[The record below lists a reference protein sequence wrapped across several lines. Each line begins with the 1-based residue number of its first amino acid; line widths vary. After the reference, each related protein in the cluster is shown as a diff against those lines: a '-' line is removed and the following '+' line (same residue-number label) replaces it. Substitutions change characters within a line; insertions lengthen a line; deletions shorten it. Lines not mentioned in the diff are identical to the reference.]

1 MKKSNITAIAL
12 YAALMSTTGFAFAKA
27 TTSTDCGT
35 SPSCISMGD
44 ATSKE
49 NTVSQV
55 NPTTASNGND
65 LGNDNTVKTNIT
77 GGNTTSTGG
86 TTTST
91 GGTNTATGG
100 TYTTGAL
107 SAQGGSIGNTD
118 NASSATTGASTS
130 SIGNTS
136 TGGNSLT
143 GGTQTAQTGASTSST
158 GAVTVNPNNTNGQS
172 LADNSTRNTASQAT
186 GGSVGNTSTASKA
199 TGGSVGNTSTGAS
212 TSSTGAVT
220 LTPINTQGMTDAST
234 RNTQQQQSLTG
245 GATTV
250 TPTSNQ
256 NASAN
261 NSAKTG
267 SNTSSTHVDAADR
280 STTNY
285 RSVALV
291 LPSVGVTAPS
301 TVAVG
306 NIIKETMACGVLQS
320 VQRDTVKGTYMGLF
334 KRSQID
340 LGTDDSLVP
349 FTNETGEEVYY
360 KRVLGS
366 DGKYR
371 LMGHQP
377 IIYTTMLSVSGARN
391 LSLGG
396 GGSQQEWGQ
405 AGVGASSAMNR
416 LVSKIQLL
424 SCVMAVEQVPT
435 VARIKQ

>member
-12 YAALMSTTGFAFAKA
+12 YAALMSTTGFAFAGA

-107 SAQGGSIGNTD
+107 NAGGATVGNTD
-118 NASSATTGASTS
+118 NASSATTGASSS

-158 GAVTVNPNNTNGQS
+158 GAVTVNPNNSNGQS

-186 GGSVGNTSTASKA
+186 GGSVGNTSAAS
-199 TGGSVGNTSTGAS
+199 N
-212 TSSTGAVT
+212 
-220 LTPINTQGMTDAST
+220 
-234 RNTQQQQSLTG
+234 QSLNG

-250 TPTSNQ
+250 TPTQ
-256 NASAN
+256 IASTSAK
-261 NSAKTG
+261 NSAETG
-267 SNTSSTHVDAADR
+267 SNTSVTNVDAADR

-320 VQRDTVKGTYMGLF
+320 VQRDTVKGTYLGLF

-377 IIYTTMLSVSGARN
+377 IIYTTVLSVSGARN

-416 LVSKIQLL
+416 LVSKIQLR
-424 SCVMAVEQVPT
+424 SCEMAVEQVPT

>member
-12 YAALMSTTGFAFAKA
+12 YAALMSTTGFAFAEA

-107 SAQGGSIGNTD
+107 NAGGATVGNTD
-118 NASSATTGASTS
+118 NASSATTGASSS

-186 GGSVGNTSTASKA
+186 GGSVGNTSAAS
-199 TGGSVGNTSTGAS
+199 N
-212 TSSTGAVT
+212 
-220 LTPINTQGMTDAST
+220 
-234 RNTQQQQSLTG
+234 QSLNG

-250 TPTSNQ
+250 TPTQ
-256 NASAN
+256 IASTSAK
-261 NSAKTG
+261 NSAETG
-267 SNTSSTHVDAADR
+267 SNTSVTNVDAADR

-291 LPSVGVTAPS
+291 LPSVGVTDPS

-320 VQRDTVKGTYMGLF
+320 VQRDTVKGIYMGLF

-377 IIYTTMLSVSGARN
+377 IIYTTVLSVSGARN

-416 LVSKIQLL
+416 LVSKIQLR
-424 SCVMAVEQVPT
+424 SCEMAVEQVPT

>member
-12 YAALMSTTGFAFAKA
+12 YAALMSTTGFAFAGA

-35 SPSCISMGD
+35 SPSCNSMGD

-107 SAQGGSIGNTD
+107 NAGGATVGNTD

-136 TGGNSLT
+136 TGGNSLA
-143 GGTQTAQTGASTSST
+143 GGTQT
-158 GAVTVNPNNTNGQS
+158 
-172 LADNSTRNTASQAT
+172 
-186 GGSVGNTSTASKA
+186 
-199 TGGSVGNTSTGAS
+199 
-212 TSSTGAVT
+212 
-220 LTPINTQGMTDAST
+220 
-234 RNTQQQQSLTG
+234 
-245 GATTV
+245 
-250 TPTSNQ
+250 
-256 NASAN
+256 
-261 NSAKTG
+261 AKTG
-267 SNTSSTHVDAADR
+267 SNTSTTNVDAADR

-377 IIYTTMLSVSGARN
+377 IIYTTVLSVSGARN

-435 VARIKQ
+435 VTRIKQ

>member
-12 YAALMSTTGFAFAKA
+12 YAALMSTTGFAFAEA

-35 SPSCISMGD
+35 SPSCVSMGD

-107 SAQGGSIGNTD
+107 NAGGATVGNTD
-118 NASSATTGASTS
+118 NASSATTGASSS

-186 GGSVGNTSTASKA
+186 GGSVGNTSAAS
-199 TGGSVGNTSTGAS
+199 N
-212 TSSTGAVT
+212 
-220 LTPINTQGMTDAST
+220 
-234 RNTQQQQSLTG
+234 QSLNG

-250 TPTSNQ
+250 TPTQ
-256 NASAN
+256 IASTSAK
-261 NSAKTG
+261 NSAETG
-267 SNTSSTHVDAADR
+267 SNTSVTNVDAADR

-377 IIYTTMLSVSGARN
+377 IIYTTVLSVSGARN

-416 LVSKIQLL
+416 LVSKIQLR
-424 SCVMAVEQVPT
+424 SCEMAVEQVPT

>member
-107 SAQGGSIGNTD
+107 NAGGATVGNTD

-186 GGSVGNTSTASKA
+186 GGSVGNTSAAS
-199 TGGSVGNTSTGAS
+199 N
-212 TSSTGAVT
+212 
-220 LTPINTQGMTDAST
+220 
-234 RNTQQQQSLTG
+234 QSLNG

-250 TPTSNQ
+250 TPTQ
-256 NASAN
+256 IASTSAK
-261 NSAKTG
+261 NSAETG
-267 SNTSSTHVDAADR
+267 SNTSVTNVDAADR
-280 STTNY
+280 STTDY

-320 VQRDTVKGTYMGLF
+320 VQRDTVKGTYLGLF

-377 IIYTTMLSVSGARN
+377 IIYTTVLSVSGARN

-416 LVSKIQLL
+416 LVSKIQLR
-424 SCVMAVEQVPT
+424 SCEMAVEQVPT
-435 VARIKQ
+435 VAHIKQ

>member
-12 YAALMSTTGFAFAKA
+12 YAALMSTTGFAFAEA

-107 SAQGGSIGNTD
+107 NAGGATVGNTD
-118 NASSATTGASTS
+118 NASSATTGASSS

-158 GAVTVNPNNTNGQS
+158 GAVTVNPNNSNGQS

-186 GGSVGNTSTASKA
+186 GGSVGNTSAAS
-199 TGGSVGNTSTGAS
+199 N
-212 TSSTGAVT
+212 
-220 LTPINTQGMTDAST
+220 
-234 RNTQQQQSLTG
+234 QSLNG

-250 TPTSNQ
+250 TPTQ
-256 NASAN
+256 IASTSAK
-261 NSAKTG
+261 NSAETG
-267 SNTSSTHVDAADR
+267 SNTSVTNVDAADR
-280 STTNY
+280 STTDY

-377 IIYTTMLSVSGARN
+377 IIYTTVLSVSGARN

-416 LVSKIQLL
+416 LVSKIQLR
-424 SCVMAVEQVPT
+424 SCEMAVEQVPT

>member
-1 MKKSNITAIAL
+1 MKKSNIAAVAL
-12 YAALMSTTGFAFAKA
+12 YAALLSTTGFAFAKA

-107 SAQGGSIGNTD
+107 NAGGATVGNTD
-118 NASSATTGASTS
+118 NASSATTGASNS

-186 GGSVGNTSTASKA
+186 GGSVGNTSAAS
-199 TGGSVGNTSTGAS
+199 N
-212 TSSTGAVT
+212 
-220 LTPINTQGMTDAST
+220 
-234 RNTQQQQSLTG
+234 QSLNG

-250 TPTSNQ
+250 TPTQ
-256 NASAN
+256 IASTSAK
-261 NSAKTG
+261 NSAETG
-267 SNTSSTHVDAADR
+267 SNTSVTNVDAADR
-280 STTNY
+280 STTDY

-320 VQRDTVKGTYMGLF
+320 VQRDTVKGTYLGLF

-377 IIYTTMLSVSGARN
+377 IIYTTVLSVSGARN

-416 LVSKIQLL
+416 LVSKIQLR
-424 SCVMAVEQVPT
+424 SCEMAVEQVPT

>member
-1 MKKSNITAIAL
+1 MKKSNITAVAL
-12 YAALMSTTGFAFAKA
+12 YAALMSTTGFAFAEA

-107 SAQGGSIGNTD
+107 NAGGATVGNTD
-118 NASSATTGASTS
+118 NASSATTGASSS

-158 GAVTVNPNNTNGQS
+158 GAVTVNPNNSNGQS

-186 GGSVGNTSTASKA
+186 GGSVGNTSAAS
-199 TGGSVGNTSTGAS
+199 N
-212 TSSTGAVT
+212 
-220 LTPINTQGMTDAST
+220 
-234 RNTQQQQSLTG
+234 QSLNG

-250 TPTSNQ
+250 TPTQ
-256 NASAN
+256 IASTSAK
-261 NSAKTG
+261 NSAETG
-267 SNTSSTHVDAADR
+267 SNTSVTNVDAADR

-320 VQRDTVKGTYMGLF
+320 VQRDPVKGTYMGLF

-377 IIYTTMLSVSGARN
+377 IIYTTVLSVSGARN

-416 LVSKIQLL
+416 LVSKIQLR
-424 SCVMAVEQVPT
+424 SCEMAVEQVPT
-435 VARIKQ
+435 VTRIKQ

>member
-1 MKKSNITAIAL
+1 MKKSNITAVAL
-12 YAALMSTTGFAFAKA
+12 YAALLSTTGFAFAGA

-107 SAQGGSIGNTD
+107 NAGGATVGNTD
-118 NASSATTGASTS
+118 NASSATTGASSS

-158 GAVTVNPNNTNGQS
+158 GAVTVNPNNSNGQS

-186 GGSVGNTSTASKA
+186 GGSVGNTSAAS
-199 TGGSVGNTSTGAS
+199 N
-212 TSSTGAVT
+212 
-220 LTPINTQGMTDAST
+220 
-234 RNTQQQQSLTG
+234 QSLNG

-250 TPTSNQ
+250 TPTQ
-256 NASAN
+256 IASTSAK
-261 NSAKTG
+261 NSAETG
-267 SNTSSTHVDAADR
+267 SNTSVTNVDAADR

-306 NIIKETMACGVLQS
+306 NMIKETMACGVLQS
-320 VQRDTVKGTYMGLF
+320 VQRDTVKGTYLGLF

-377 IIYTTMLSVSGARN
+377 IIYTTVLSVSGARN

-416 LVSKIQLL
+416 LVSKIQLR
-424 SCVMAVEQVPT
+424 SCEMAVEQVPT

>member
-107 SAQGGSIGNTD
+107 NAGGATVGNTD

-186 GGSVGNTSTASKA
+186 GGSVGNTSAAS
-199 TGGSVGNTSTGAS
+199 N
-212 TSSTGAVT
+212 
-220 LTPINTQGMTDAST
+220 
-234 RNTQQQQSLTG
+234 QSLNG

-250 TPTSNQ
+250 TPTQ
-256 NASAN
+256 IASTSAK
-261 NSAKTG
+261 NSAETG
-267 SNTSSTHVDAADR
+267 SNTSVTNVDAADR
-280 STTNY
+280 STTDY

-377 IIYTTMLSVSGARN
+377 IIYTTVLSVSGARN

>member
-1 MKKSNITAIAL
+1 MKKSNITAVAL
-12 YAALMSTTGFAFAKA
+12 YAALLSTTGFAFAEA

-186 GGSVGNTSTASKA
+186 GGSVGNTSAAS
-199 TGGSVGNTSTGAS
+199 N
-212 TSSTGAVT
+212 
-220 LTPINTQGMTDAST
+220 
-234 RNTQQQQSLTG
+234 QSLNG

-250 TPTSNQ
+250 TPTQ
-256 NASAN
+256 IASTSAK
-261 NSAKTG
+261 NSAETG
-267 SNTSSTHVDAADR
+267 SNTSVTNVDAADR

-320 VQRDTVKGTYMGLF
+320 VQRDTVKGTYLGLF

-377 IIYTTMLSVSGARN
+377 IIYTTVLSVSGARN

-416 LVSKIQLL
+416 LVSKIQLR
-424 SCVMAVEQVPT
+424 SCEMAVEQVPT

>member
-1 MKKSNITAIAL
+1 MKKSNIAAVAL

-44 ATSKE
+44 ATSKD

-107 SAQGGSIGNTD
+107 NAGGATVGNTD

-172 LADNSTRNTASQAT
+172 LADNSTRNTVSQAT
-186 GGSVGNTSTASKA
+186 GGSVGNTSAAS
-199 TGGSVGNTSTGAS
+199 N
-212 TSSTGAVT
+212 
-220 LTPINTQGMTDAST
+220 
-234 RNTQQQQSLTG
+234 QSLNG

-250 TPTSNQ
+250 TPTQ
-256 NASAN
+256 IASTSAK
-261 NSAKTG
+261 NSAETG
-267 SNTSSTHVDAADR
+267 SNTSVTNVDAADR
-280 STTNY
+280 STTDY

-320 VQRDTVKGTYMGLF
+320 VQRDTVKGTYLGLF

-377 IIYTTMLSVSGARN
+377 IIYTTVLSVSGARN

-416 LVSKIQLL
+416 LVSKIQLR
-424 SCVMAVEQVPT
+424 SCEMAVEQVPT

>member
-65 LGNDNTVKTNIT
+65 LSNDNTVKTNIT

-107 SAQGGSIGNTD
+107 NAGGATVGNTS
-118 NASSATTGASTS
+118 NQSSATTGASTS

-158 GAVTVNPNNTNGQS
+158 GAVTVNPNNSNGQS

-186 GGSVGNTSTASKA
+186 GGSVGNTSAAS
-199 TGGSVGNTSTGAS
+199 N
-212 TSSTGAVT
+212 
-220 LTPINTQGMTDAST
+220 
-234 RNTQQQQSLTG
+234 QSLNG

-250 TPTSNQ
+250 TPTQ
-256 NASAN
+256 IASTSAK
-261 NSAKTG
+261 NSAETG
-267 SNTSSTHVDAADR
+267 SNTSVTNVDAADR

-320 VQRDTVKGTYMGLF
+320 VQRDPVKGTYMGLF

-377 IIYTTMLSVSGARN
+377 IIYTTVLSVSGARN

-416 LVSKIQLL
+416 LVSKIQLR
-424 SCVMAVEQVPT
+424 SCEMAVEQVPT

>member
-1 MKKSNITAIAL
+1 MKKSNITAVAI
-12 YAALMSTTGFAFAKA
+12 YAALMSTTGFAFAEA

-107 SAQGGSIGNTD
+107 NAGGATVGNTD
-118 NASSATTGASTS
+118 NASSATTGASSS

-186 GGSVGNTSTASKA
+186 GGSVGNTSAAS
-199 TGGSVGNTSTGAS
+199 N
-212 TSSTGAVT
+212 
-220 LTPINTQGMTDAST
+220 
-234 RNTQQQQSLTG
+234 QSLNG

-250 TPTSNQ
+250 TPTQ
-256 NASAN
+256 IASTSAK
-261 NSAKTG
+261 NSAETG
-267 SNTSSTHVDAADR
+267 SNTSVTNVDAADR
-280 STTNY
+280 STTDY

-320 VQRDTVKGTYMGLF
+320 VQRDPVKGTYMGLF

-377 IIYTTMLSVSGARN
+377 IIYTTVLSVSGARN

-416 LVSKIQLL
+416 LVSKIQLR
-424 SCVMAVEQVPT
+424 SCEMAVEQVPT
-435 VARIKQ
+435 VTRIKQ

>member
-1 MKKSNITAIAL
+1 MKKSNITAVAL
-12 YAALMSTTGFAFAKA
+12 YAALMSTTGFAFAEA

-107 SAQGGSIGNTD
+107 NAGGATVGNTD
-118 NASSATTGASTS
+118 NASSATTGASSS

-186 GGSVGNTSTASKA
+186 GGSVGNTSAAS
-199 TGGSVGNTSTGAS
+199 N
-212 TSSTGAVT
+212 
-220 LTPINTQGMTDAST
+220 
-234 RNTQQQQSLTG
+234 QSLNG

-250 TPTSNQ
+250 TPTQ
-256 NASAN
+256 IASTSAK
-261 NSAKTG
+261 NSAETG
-267 SNTSSTHVDAADR
+267 SNTSVTNVDAADR

-320 VQRDTVKGTYMGLF
+320 VQRDPVKGTYMGLF

-377 IIYTTMLSVSGARN
+377 IIYTTVLSVSGARN

-416 LVSKIQLL
+416 LVSKIQLR
-424 SCVMAVEQVPT
+424 SCEMAVEQVPT

>member
-1 MKKSNITAIAL
+1 MKKSNITAVAL
-12 YAALMSTTGFAFAKA
+12 YAALMSTTGFAFAEA

-35 SPSCISMGD
+35 SPSCVSMGD
-44 ATSKE
+44 ASSKD
-49 NTVSQV
+49 NAVSQI
-55 NPTTASNGND
+55 NPVTASNGND

-107 SAQGGSIGNTD
+107 NAGGATVGNTD
-118 NASSATTGASTS
+118 NASSATTGASSS

-186 GGSVGNTSTASKA
+186 GGSVGNTSAAS
-199 TGGSVGNTSTGAS
+199 N
-212 TSSTGAVT
+212 
-220 LTPINTQGMTDAST
+220 
-234 RNTQQQQSLTG
+234 QSLNG

-250 TPTSNQ
+250 TPTQ
-256 NASAN
+256 IASTSAK
-261 NSAKTG
+261 NSAETG
-267 SNTSSTHVDAADR
+267 SNTSVTNVDAADR

-320 VQRDTVKGTYMGLF
+320 VQRDTVKGTYLGLF

-377 IIYTTMLSVSGARN
+377 IIYTTVLSVSGARN

-416 LVSKIQLL
+416 LVSKIQLR
-424 SCVMAVEQVPT
+424 SCEMAVEQVPT

>member
-12 YAALMSTTGFAFAKA
+12 YAALMSTTGFAIAQA

-107 SAQGGSIGNTD
+107 NAGGATVGNTD

-172 LADNSTRNTASQAT
+172 LSDNSTRNTASQAT
-186 GGSVGNTSTASKA
+186 GGSVGNTSAAS
-199 TGGSVGNTSTGAS
+199 N
-212 TSSTGAVT
+212 
-220 LTPINTQGMTDAST
+220 
-234 RNTQQQQSLTG
+234 QSLNG

-250 TPTSNQ
+250 TPTQ
-256 NASAN
+256 IASTSAK
-261 NSAKTG
+261 NSAETG
-267 SNTSSTHVDAADR
+267 SNTSVTNVDAADR

-320 VQRDTVKGTYMGLF
+320 VQRDTVKGTYLGLF

-377 IIYTTMLSVSGARN
+377 IIYTTVLSVSGARN

-416 LVSKIQLL
+416 LVSKIQLR
-424 SCVMAVEQVPT
+424 SCEMAVEQVPT

>member
-12 YAALMSTTGFAFAKA
+12 YAALMSTTGFAFAEA

-107 SAQGGSIGNTD
+107 NAGGATVGNTD

-136 TGGNSLT
+136 TGGNSLA

-158 GAVTVNPNNTNGQS
+158 GAVTVNPNNSNGQS

-186 GGSVGNTSTASKA
+186 GGSVGNTSAAS
-199 TGGSVGNTSTGAS
+199 N
-212 TSSTGAVT
+212 
-220 LTPINTQGMTDAST
+220 
-234 RNTQQQQSLTG
+234 QSLNG

-250 TPTSNQ
+250 TPTQ
-256 NASAN
+256 TASTSAK
-261 NSAKTG
+261 NSAETG
-267 SNTSSTHVDAADR
+267 SNTSVTNVDAADR
-280 STTNY
+280 TTTNY

-377 IIYTTMLSVSGARN
+377 IIYTTVLSVSGARN

-416 LVSKIQLL
+416 LVSKIQLR

>member
-1 MKKSNITAIAL
+1 MKKSNITAVAL
-12 YAALMSTTGFAFAKA
+12 YAALMSTTGFAFAEA

-158 GAVTVNPNNTNGQS
+158 GAVTVNPNNSNGQS

-186 GGSVGNTSTASKA
+186 GGSVGNTSAAS
-199 TGGSVGNTSTGAS
+199 N
-212 TSSTGAVT
+212 
-220 LTPINTQGMTDAST
+220 
-234 RNTQQQQSLTG
+234 QSLNG

-250 TPTSNQ
+250 TPTQ
-256 NASAN
+256 IASTSAK
-261 NSAKTG
+261 NSAETG
-267 SNTSSTHVDAADR
+267 SNTSVTNVDAADR

-377 IIYTTMLSVSGARN
+377 IIYTTVLSVSGARN

>member
-12 YAALMSTTGFAFAKA
+12 YAALMSTTGFAFAGA

-44 ATSKE
+44 ATSKD

-107 SAQGGSIGNTD
+107 NAGGATVGNTD
-118 NASSATTGASTS
+118 NASSATTGASNS

-186 GGSVGNTSTASKA
+186 GGSVGNTST
-199 TGGSVGNTSTGAS
+199 GAS
-212 TSSTGAVT
+212 TSSTGAIT
-220 LTPINTQGMTDAST
+220 LKPTNTQGLTDNST

-250 TPTSNQ
+250 TPTQ
-256 NASAN
+256 IASTSAK
-261 NSAKTG
+261 NSAETG
-267 SNTSSTHVDAADR
+267 SNTSVTNVDAADR

-291 LPSVGVTAPS
+291 LPSVGVTDPS

-320 VQRDTVKGTYMGLF
+320 VQRDTVKGTYLGLF

-377 IIYTTMLSVSGARN
+377 IIYTTVLSVSGARN

-416 LVSKIQLL
+416 LVSKIQLR
-424 SCVMAVEQVPT
+424 SCEMAVEQVPT

>member
-12 YAALMSTTGFAFAKA
+12 YAALMSTTGFAFAEA

-107 SAQGGSIGNTD
+107 NAGGATVGNTD

-172 LADNSTRNTASQAT
+172 LADNSTRNTASQAP
-186 GGSVGNTSTASKA
+186 GGSVGNTSAAS
-199 TGGSVGNTSTGAS
+199 N
-212 TSSTGAVT
+212 
-220 LTPINTQGMTDAST
+220 
-234 RNTQQQQSLTG
+234 QSLNG

-250 TPTSNQ
+250 TPTQITST
-256 NASAN
+256 SAK
-261 NSAKTG
+261 NSAETG
-267 SNTSSTHVDAADR
+267 SNTSVTNVDAADR

-291 LPSVGVTAPS
+291 LPPVGVTAPS

-306 NIIKETMACGVLQS
+306 NMIKETMACGVLQS
-320 VQRDTVKGTYMGLF
+320 VQRDPVKGTYMGLF

-377 IIYTTMLSVSGARN
+377 IIYTTVLSVSGARN

-416 LVSKIQLL
+416 LVSKIQLR
-424 SCVMAVEQVPT
+424 SCEMAVEQVPT

>member
-35 SPSCISMGD
+35 SPSCVSMGD
-44 ATSKE
+44 ASSKD
-49 NTVSQV
+49 NAVSQI
-55 NPTTASNGND
+55 NPVTASNGND

-158 GAVTVNPNNTNGQS
+158 GAVTVNPHNSNGQS

-186 GGSVGNTSTASKA
+186 GGSVGNTSAAS
-199 TGGSVGNTSTGAS
+199 N
-212 TSSTGAVT
+212 
-220 LTPINTQGMTDAST
+220 
-234 RNTQQQQSLTG
+234 QSLNG

-250 TPTSNQ
+250 TPTQ
-256 NASAN
+256 IASTSAK
-261 NSAKTG
+261 NSAETG
-267 SNTSSTHVDAADR
+267 SNTSVTNVDAADR
-280 STTNY
+280 STTDY

-377 IIYTTMLSVSGARN
+377 IIYTTVLSVSGARN

-416 LVSKIQLL
+416 LVSKIQLR
-424 SCVMAVEQVPT
+424 SCEMAVEQVPT

>member
-1 MKKSNITAIAL
+1 MKKSNITAVAL
-12 YAALMSTTGFAFAKA
+12 YAALLSTTGFAFAEA

-158 GAVTVNPNNTNGQS
+158 GAVTVNPNNSNGQS

-186 GGSVGNTSTASKA
+186 GGSVGNTSAASNQSLN
-199 TGGSVGNTSTGAS
+199 GGTTTVKPTQIAS
-212 TSSTGAVT
+212 TSAK
-220 LTPINTQGMTDAST
+220 
-234 RNTQQQQSLTG
+234 
-245 GATTV
+245 
-250 TPTSNQ
+250 
-256 NASAN
+256 
-261 NSAKTG
+261 NSAETG
-267 SNTSSTHVDAADR
+267 SNTSVTNVDAADR

-320 VQRDTVKGTYMGLF
+320 VQRDTVKGTYLGLF

-377 IIYTTMLSVSGARN
+377 IIYTTVLSVSGARN

-416 LVSKIQLL
+416 LVSKIQLR
-424 SCVMAVEQVPT
+424 SCEMAVEQVPT

>member
-12 YAALMSTTGFAFAKA
+12 YAALMSTTGFAFAEA

-35 SPSCISMGD
+35 SHSCVSMGD

-49 NTVSQV
+49 NTVIQV

-107 SAQGGSIGNTD
+107 NAGGATVGNTD
-118 NASSATTGASTS
+118 NASSA
-130 SIGNTS
+130 
-136 TGGNSLT
+136 
-143 GGTQTAQTGASTSST
+143 
-158 GAVTVNPNNTNGQS
+158 
-172 LADNSTRNTASQAT
+172 
-186 GGSVGNTSTASKA
+186 
-199 TGGSVGNTSTGAS
+199 
-212 TSSTGAVT
+212 
-220 LTPINTQGMTDAST
+220 
-234 RNTQQQQSLTG
+234 
-245 GATTV
+245 
-250 TPTSNQ
+250 
-256 NASAN
+256 
-261 NSAKTG
+261 KTG
-267 SNTSSTHVDAADR
+267 SNSSTTNVDAADR
-280 STTNY
+280 STTDY

-320 VQRDTVKGTYMGLF
+320 VQRDTVKGTYLGLF

-377 IIYTTMLSVSGARN
+377 IIYTTVLSVSGARN

-416 LVSKIQLL
+416 LVSKIQLR
-424 SCVMAVEQVPT
+424 SCEMAVEQVPT

>member
-1 MKKSNITAIAL
+1 MKKSNITAVAL
-12 YAALMSTTGFAFAKA
+12 YAALLSTTGFAFAEA

-107 SAQGGSIGNTD
+107 NAGGATVGNTD
-118 NASSATTGASTS
+118 NASSATTGASSS

-186 GGSVGNTSTASKA
+186 GGSVGNTSAAS
-199 TGGSVGNTSTGAS
+199 N
-212 TSSTGAVT
+212 
-220 LTPINTQGMTDAST
+220 
-234 RNTQQQQSLTG
+234 QSLNG

-250 TPTSNQ
+250 KPTQ
-256 NASAN
+256 IASTSAK
-261 NSAKTG
+261 NSAETG
-267 SNTSSTHVDAADR
+267 SNTSVTNVDAADR
-280 STTNY
+280 STTDY

-320 VQRDTVKGTYMGLF
+320 VQRDTVKGTYLGLF

-377 IIYTTMLSVSGARN
+377 IIYTTVLSVSGARN

-416 LVSKIQLL
+416 LVSKIQLR
-424 SCVMAVEQVPT
+424 SCEMAVEQVPT

>member
-12 YAALMSTTGFAFAKA
+12 YAALMSTTGFAFAAA

-186 GGSVGNTSTASKA
+186 RGSVGNTSAAS
-199 TGGSVGNTSTGAS
+199 N
-212 TSSTGAVT
+212 
-220 LTPINTQGMTDAST
+220 
-234 RNTQQQQSLTG
+234 QSLNG

-250 TPTSNQ
+250 TPTQ
-256 NASAN
+256 IASTSAK
-261 NSAKTG
+261 NSAETG
-267 SNTSSTHVDAADR
+267 SNTSVTNVDAADR
-280 STTNY
+280 STTDY

-320 VQRDTVKGTYMGLF
+320 VQRDTVKGTYLGLF

-377 IIYTTMLSVSGARN
+377 IIYTTVMSVSGARN

-416 LVSKIQLL
+416 LVSKIQLR

-435 VARIKQ
+435 VTRIKQ

>member
-12 YAALMSTTGFAFAKA
+12 YAALMSTTGFAFAGA

-65 LGNDNTVKTNIT
+65 LSNDNTVKTNIT

-107 SAQGGSIGNTD
+107 NAGGATVGNTD

-136 TGGNSLT
+136 TGGNSLA

-158 GAVTVNPNNTNGQS
+158 GAVTVNPNNSNGQS
-172 LADNSTRNTASQAT
+172 LADNSTRNTVSQ
-186 GGSVGNTSTASKA
+186 A

-212 TSSTGAVT
+212 TSSTGAIT
-220 LTPINTQGMTDAST
+220 LKPTNTQGLTDAST

-245 GATTV
+245 GAVTV

-256 NASAN
+256 NAAAH

-267 SNTSSTHVDAADR
+267 SNTSTTNVDAADR
-280 STTNY
+280 STTDY

-291 LPSVGVTAPS
+291 LPSIGVTAPS

-320 VQRDTVKGTYMGLF
+320 VQRDTVKGTYLGLF

-377 IIYTTMLSVSGARN
+377 IIYTTVLSVSGARN

-416 LVSKIQLL
+416 LVSKIQLR

>member
-35 SPSCISMGD
+35 SPSCVSMGD
-44 ATSKE
+44 ASSKD
-49 NTVSQV
+49 NAVSQI
-55 NPTTASNGND
+55 NPVTASNGND

-107 SAQGGSIGNTD
+107 NAGGATVGNTD
-118 NASSATTGASTS
+118 NASSATTGASSS

-158 GAVTVNPNNTNGQS
+158 GAVTVNPNNSNGQS

-186 GGSVGNTSTASKA
+186 GGSVGNTSAAS
-199 TGGSVGNTSTGAS
+199 N
-212 TSSTGAVT
+212 
-220 LTPINTQGMTDAST
+220 
-234 RNTQQQQSLTG
+234 QSLNG

-250 TPTSNQ
+250 TPTQ
-256 NASAN
+256 IASTSAK
-261 NSAKTG
+261 NSAETG
-267 SNTSSTHVDAADR
+267 SNTSVTNVDAADR

-320 VQRDTVKGTYMGLF
+320 VQRDPVKGTYMGLF

-377 IIYTTMLSVSGARN
+377 IIYTTVLSVSGARN

-416 LVSKIQLL
+416 LVSKIQLR
-424 SCVMAVEQVPT
+424 SCEMAVEQVPT

>member
-12 YAALMSTTGFAFAKA
+12 YAALMSTTGFAFAGA

-44 ATSKE
+44 ATSKD

-107 SAQGGSIGNTD
+107 NAGGATVGNTD
-118 NASSATTGASTS
+118 NASSATTGASSS

-143 GGTQTAQTGASTSST
+143 GGTQTAQTGASTSS
-158 GAVTVNPNNTNGQS
+158 A
-172 LADNSTRNTASQAT
+172 
-186 GGSVGNTSTASKA
+186 K
-199 TGGSVGNTSTGAS
+199 
-212 TSSTGAVT
+212 
-220 LTPINTQGMTDAST
+220 
-234 RNTQQQQSLTG
+234 
-245 GATTV
+245 
-250 TPTSNQ
+250 
-256 NASAN
+256 
-261 NSAKTG
+261 NSAETG
-267 SNTSSTHVDAADR
+267 SNTSVTNVDAADR

-320 VQRDTVKGTYMGLF
+320 VQRDPVKGTYMGLF

-416 LVSKIQLL
+416 LVSKIQLR
-424 SCVMAVEQVPT
+424 SCEMAVEQVPT

>member
-12 YAALMSTTGFAFAKA
+12 YAALMSTTGFAFAEA

-107 SAQGGSIGNTD
+107 SAQGGSIGNTS
-118 NASSATTGASTS
+118 NQSSATTGASTS

-186 GGSVGNTSTASKA
+186 GGSVGNTSAAS
-199 TGGSVGNTSTGAS
+199 N
-212 TSSTGAVT
+212 
-220 LTPINTQGMTDAST
+220 
-234 RNTQQQQSLTG
+234 QSLNG

-250 TPTSNQ
+250 TPTQ
-256 NASAN
+256 IASTSAK
-261 NSAKTG
+261 NSAETG
-267 SNTSSTHVDAADR
+267 SNTSVTNVDAADR

-320 VQRDTVKGTYMGLF
+320 VQRDPVKGTYMGLF

-377 IIYTTMLSVSGARN
+377 IIYTTVLSVSGARN

-416 LVSKIQLL
+416 LVSKIQLR
-424 SCVMAVEQVPT
+424 SCEMAVEQVPT

>member
-12 YAALMSTTGFAFAKA
+12 YAALMSTTGFAFAGA

-107 SAQGGSIGNTD
+107 NAGGATVGNTD

-186 GGSVGNTSTASKA
+186 GGSVGNTSAAS
-199 TGGSVGNTSTGAS
+199 N
-212 TSSTGAVT
+212 
-220 LTPINTQGMTDAST
+220 
-234 RNTQQQQSLTG
+234 QSLNG

-250 TPTSNQ
+250 TPTQ
-256 NASAN
+256 IASTSAK
-261 NSAKTG
+261 NSAETG
-267 SNTSSTHVDAADR
+267 SNTSVTNVDAADR

-377 IIYTTMLSVSGARN
+377 IIYTTVLSVSGARN

-416 LVSKIQLL
+416 LVSKIQLR
-424 SCVMAVEQVPT
+424 SCEMAVEQVPT

>member
-12 YAALMSTTGFAFAKA
+12 YAALMSTTGFAFAEA

-107 SAQGGSIGNTD
+107 NAGGATVGNTD

-158 GAVTVNPNNTNGQS
+158 GAVTVNPNNSNGQS
-172 LADNSTRNTASQAT
+172 LSDNSTRNTASQAT
-186 GGSVGNTSTASKA
+186 GGSVGNTSAAS
-199 TGGSVGNTSTGAS
+199 N
-212 TSSTGAVT
+212 
-220 LTPINTQGMTDAST
+220 
-234 RNTQQQQSLTG
+234 QSLNG

-250 TPTSNQ
+250 TPTQ
-256 NASAN
+256 IASTSAK
-261 NSAKTG
+261 NSAETG
-267 SNTSSTHVDAADR
+267 SNTSVTNVDAADR

-320 VQRDTVKGTYMGLF
+320 VQRDTVKGTYLGLF

-377 IIYTTMLSVSGARN
+377 IIYTTVLSVSGARN

-416 LVSKIQLL
+416 LVSKIQLR
-424 SCVMAVEQVPT
+424 SCEMAVEQVPT

>member
-12 YAALMSTTGFAFAKA
+12 YAALMSTTGFAFAEA

-186 GGSVGNTSTASKA
+186 GGSVGNTSAAS
-199 TGGSVGNTSTGAS
+199 N
-212 TSSTGAVT
+212 
-220 LTPINTQGMTDAST
+220 
-234 RNTQQQQSLTG
+234 QSLNG

-250 TPTSNQ
+250 TPTQ
-256 NASAN
+256 IASTSAK
-261 NSAKTG
+261 NSAETG
-267 SNTSSTHVDAADR
+267 SNTSVTNVDAADR
-280 STTNY
+280 STTDY

-320 VQRDTVKGTYMGLF
+320 VQRDTVKGTYLGLF

-416 LVSKIQLL
+416 LVSKIQLR
-424 SCVMAVEQVPT
+424 SCEMAVEQVPT

>member
-12 YAALMSTTGFAFAKA
+12 YAALMSTTGFAFAEA

-107 SAQGGSIGNTD
+107 NAGGATVGNTD
-118 NASSATTGASTS
+118 NASRATTGASNS

-158 GAVTVNPNNTNGQS
+158 GAVTVNPNNSNGQS

-186 GGSVGNTSTASKA
+186 GGSVGNTSAAS
-199 TGGSVGNTSTGAS
+199 N
-212 TSSTGAVT
+212 
-220 LTPINTQGMTDAST
+220 
-234 RNTQQQQSLTG
+234 QSLNG

-250 TPTSNQ
+250 TPTQ
-256 NASAN
+256 TASTSAS

-267 SNTSSTHVDAADR
+267 SNTSTTNVDAADR
-280 STTNY
+280 STTDY

-320 VQRDTVKGTYMGLF
+320 VQRDTVKGTYLGLF
-334 KRSQID
+334 KRSQIE

-377 IIYTTMLSVSGARN
+377 IIYTTVLSVSGARN

-405 AGVGASSAMNR
+405 AGVGASSAMSR
-416 LVSKIQLL
+416 LVSKIQLR

>member
-1 MKKSNITAIAL
+1 MKKSNITAVAL
-12 YAALMSTTGFAFAKA
+12 YAALMSTTGFAFAEA

-35 SPSCISMGD
+35 SPSCVSMGD
-44 ATSKE
+44 ASSKD
-49 NTVSQV
+49 NAVSQI
-55 NPTTASNGND
+55 NPVTASNGND

-107 SAQGGSIGNTD
+107 NAGGATVGNTD

-136 TGGNSLT
+136 TGGNSLA

-186 GGSVGNTSTASKA
+186 GGSVGNTSAAS
-199 TGGSVGNTSTGAS
+199 N
-212 TSSTGAVT
+212 
-220 LTPINTQGMTDAST
+220 
-234 RNTQQQQSLTG
+234 QSLNG

-250 TPTSNQ
+250 TPTQ
-256 NASAN
+256 IASTSAK
-261 NSAKTG
+261 NSAETG
-267 SNTSSTHVDAADR
+267 SNTSATNVDAADR
-280 STTNY
+280 STTDY

-377 IIYTTMLSVSGARN
+377 IIYTTVLSVSGARN

-416 LVSKIQLL
+416 LVSKIQLR
-424 SCVMAVEQVPT
+424 SCEMAVEQVPT

>member
-1 MKKSNITAIAL
+1 MKKSNITAVAL
-12 YAALMSTTGFAFAKA
+12 YAALLSTTGFAFAGA

-130 SIGNTS
+130 RIGNTS

-186 GGSVGNTSTASKA
+186 GGSVGNTSAAS
-199 TGGSVGNTSTGAS
+199 N
-212 TSSTGAVT
+212 
-220 LTPINTQGMTDAST
+220 
-234 RNTQQQQSLTG
+234 QSLNG

-250 TPTSNQ
+250 TPTQ
-256 NASAN
+256 IASTSAK
-261 NSAKTG
+261 NSAETG
-267 SNTSSTHVDAADR
+267 SNTSVTNVDAADR

-320 VQRDTVKGTYMGLF
+320 VQRDPVKGTYMGLF

-377 IIYTTMLSVSGARN
+377 IIYTTVLSVSGARN

-416 LVSKIQLL
+416 LVSKIQLR
-424 SCVMAVEQVPT
+424 SCEMAVEQVPT